1 MQPILPTA
9 NGTASV
15 HVILGLAAQPY
26 LNQHRTDALES
37 QLPGRL
43 YSILGDFNTK
53 TARGNDSAS
62 YPGIRRMAGQRLTGA
77 AAQTEAMRALA
88 HSRAGIESSLAP
100 FEPRS
105 TFEVWFSTFRGIEEL
120 INLPGE
126 LRGEPLLD
134 EIGGLALLD
143 MDGALRALPS
153 IKAGLESRFSRL
165 VAKRLMQTLIQLQ
178 AIAMSFAM
186 HQLPAA
192 RELATVGT
200 AIGYLQSR
208 RRHLL
213 AFLHTIP
220 GVCRGTQRLHEL
232 DGLNQFLYLIETA
245 GLGTTSMHHN
255 LMLALVY
262 PDFALDVDAVGIL
275 ASHSFN
281 GLDALFLEPERTA
294 ITEMADVDLSMVKRV
309 SVNRRLIF
317 SKAEL
322 ENNLALIAA
331 AYAEFNLHKTSFGQ
345 LAAFIRSLLSLV
357 VDEYFVRLTVKR
369 FDELCSEQKLPD
381 ALIRALVVQGADYVD
396 NTSTYAPFTR
406 VGGDLVTSITL
417 LSRFANHWKN
427 VCLNRVRRY
436 QIRSGFIF
444 EKSVKAALRT
454 QGFDVTEIKR
464 VERAEFDVVATLDG
478 VIYNVQ
484 CKNNLV
490 DLNRIETD
498 VRRFVRYNRSLDLAY
513 RKALAKERAREQTLL
528 RELGL
533 TAIKHFIVSRYP
545 VATQNPYVLAFG
557 EISRFR
563 DMAVGT

>member
-1 MQPILPTA
+1 M
-9 NGTASV
+9 V
-15 HVILGLAAQPY
+15 
-26 LNQHRTDALES
+26 
-37 QLPGRL
+37 
-43 YSILGDFNTK
+43 K
-53 TARGNDSAS
+53 
-62 YPGIRRMAGQRLTGA
+62 QRLTGA
-77 AAQTEAMRALA
+77 AAQAEAIRVLTL
-88 HSRAGIESSLAP
+88 SRVGIESSLAP

-126 LRGEPLLD
+126 LCGEPLLE
-134 EIGGLALLD
+134 EIVGLDLLD
-143 MDGALRALPS
+143 MGGVLLALPS
-153 IKAGLESRFSRL
+153 IKAGLESRFSHL
-165 VAKRLMQTLIQLQ
+165 VAQRLMHTLIQLH
-178 AIAMSFAM
+178 AIVTSFAT

-192 RELATVGT
+192 REMATVGT

-213 AFLHTIP
+213 ALLHTIP
-220 GVCRGTQRLHEL
+220 AVCRGTQRLHEL

-245 GLGTTSMHHN
+245 GLGTTSMHQN
-255 LMLALVY
+255 LMLAQVY
-262 PDFALDVDAVGIL
+262 PDFALDVDEVGIL

-281 GLDALFLEPERTA
+281 GLDLLFLEPERVA
-294 ITEMADVDLSMVKRV
+294 ITEMADVDFTGVKRV
-309 SVNRRLIF
+309 PVNRRLIF

-331 AYAEFNLHKTSFGQ
+331 AYSEFNLHDTSYGQ
-345 LAAFIRSLLSLV
+345 LAAFIRSLIPLV
-357 VDEYFVRLTVKR
+357 VEEYFVRLPVKR
-369 FDELCSEQKLPD
+369 FDELCSEKKLSD
-381 ALIRALVVQGADYVD
+381 TLRKALVVEGSDYVD

-406 VGGDLVTSITL
+406 IGCDLVTSVTL

-464 VERAEFDVVATLDG
+464 VGRAEFDVVATLDD

-490 DLNRIETD
+490 DLNRIEAD
-498 VRRFVRYNRSLDLAY
+498 MRRFVRYNGSLDRAY
-513 RKALAKERAREQTLL
+513 RKALEKERGREQVLL
-528 RELGL
+528 GELGL
-533 TAIKHFIVSRYP
+533 TAIKHFVLSRFP
-545 VATQNPYVLAFG
+545 VATQNPRVLAYG

-563 DMAVGT
+563 ALAVAV

>member
-1 MQPILPTA
+1 
-9 NGTASV
+9 
-15 HVILGLAAQPY
+15 
-26 LNQHRTDALES
+26 
-37 QLPGRL
+37 
-43 YSILGDFNTK
+43 
-53 TARGNDSAS
+53 
-62 YPGIRRMAGQRLTGA
+62 MAVQRLTGV

-88 HSRAGIESSLAP
+88 LSRAGIESTLAP
-100 FEPRS
+100 FEPRR

-134 EIGGLALLD
+134 KIEGLALLD
-143 MDGALRALPS
+143 IADMLRALPS

-165 VAKRLMQTLIQLQ
+165 
-178 AIAMSFAM
+178 IAMRLVHTLTQLHAIGTSFM
-186 HQLPAA
+186 THQQPAA
-192 RELATVGT
+192 REMATVGT

-208 RRHLL
+208 RRHML
-213 AFLHTIP
+213 ALLHTIP
-220 GVCRGTQRLHEL
+220 CVCRGTQRLHEL

-255 LMLALVY
+255 LMLAQVY
-262 PDFALDVDAVGIL
+262 PDFALDVDEVGIL

-281 GLDALFLEPERTA
+281 GLDSFFLEPERTA
-294 ITEMADVDLSMVKRV
+294 ITEMADVDFSGLKRV

-322 ENNLALIAA
+322 ENNLAFIAA
-331 AYAEFNLHKTSFGQ
+331 AYVEFNLHETSYGQ
-345 LAAFIRSLLSLV
+345 LAAFIRSLLPIV
-357 VDEYFVRLTVKR
+357 VDEYFVRLTVER
-369 FDELCSEQKLPD
+369 FDELCSEQKLPE
-381 ALIRALVVQGADYVD
+381 ALTKALVVEGADYVH
-396 NTSTYAPFTR
+396 NTGTYAPFTR

-444 EKSVKAALRT
+444 EKSVKAALRA

-464 VERAEFDVVATLDG
+464 VGRAEFDVVATLDG

-490 DLNRIETD
+490 DLNRIEAD

-513 RKALAKERAREQTLL
+513 RDALDKERAREQTLL
-528 RELGL
+528 GELGL
-533 TAIKHFIVSRYP
+533 TAIKHFVVSRYP
-545 VATQNPYVLAFG
+545 VATQNPCVLAFG

-563 DMAVGT
+563 AIAVGT

>member
-1 MQPILPTA
+1 
-9 NGTASV
+9 
-15 HVILGLAAQPY
+15 
-26 LNQHRTDALES
+26 
-37 QLPGRL
+37 
-43 YSILGDFNTK
+43 
-53 TARGNDSAS
+53 
-62 YPGIRRMAGQRLTGA
+62 MAGKRLTGSA
-77 AAQTEAMRALA
+77 AETEAMRVLA
-88 HSRAGIESSLAP
+88 HSRAGIESALAP

-105 TFEVWFSTFRGIEEL
+105 TFDVWFSTFRGIEEL

-134 EIGGLALLD
+134 EIAGLALMD
-143 MDGALRALPS
+143 MDGAFRALPS

-186 HQLPAA
+186 HQQPAA
-192 RELATVGT
+192 REMATIGT

-213 AFLHTIP
+213 AVLHTIP
-220 GVCRGTQRLHEL
+220 GACRGTQRLDEL

-255 LMLALVY
+255 LMLARVY
-262 PDFALDVDAVGIL
+262 PDFALDVDEVGIL

-281 GLDALFLEPERTA
+281 GLDSLFLEPERTA
-294 ITEMADVDLSMVKRV
+294 ITEMADVDFSGVKRV
-309 SVNRRLIF
+309 PVNRRLIF

-322 ENNLALIAA
+322 ENNLAFIVA
-331 AYAEFNLHKTSFGQ
+331 AYAEFYLHETSYGQ
-345 LAAFIRSLLSLV
+345 LAAFIRSLLPLV

-381 ALIRALVVQGADYVD
+381 GLKKALVVEGADYVD

-444 EKSVKAALRT
+444 EKSVKAALRA

-464 VERAEFDVVATLDG
+464 VGHVEFDVVATLDG

-490 DLNRIETD
+490 DLNRIEAD
-498 VRRFVRYNRSLDLAY
+498 VRRFVRYNRSLDQAY
-513 RKALAKERAREQTLL
+513 RKALEKESGREHVLL
-528 RELGL
+528 GELGL
-533 TAIKHFIVSRYP
+533 TAIKHFVVSRFP
-545 VATQNPYVLAFG
+545 VATQNACVLAYG
-557 EISRFR
+557 QISRFR
-563 DMAVGT
+563 AMAVAA

>member
-1 MQPILPTA
+1 
-9 NGTASV
+9 
-15 HVILGLAAQPY
+15 
-26 LNQHRTDALES
+26 
-37 QLPGRL
+37 
-43 YSILGDFNTK
+43 
-53 TARGNDSAS
+53 
-62 YPGIRRMAGQRLTGA
+62 MAGQRLTGV

-126 LRGEPLLD
+126 LRGDPLLD
-134 EIGGLALLD
+134 EVERLVLLD
-143 MDGALRALPS
+143 MDSVLRELPS
-153 IKAGLESRFSRL
+153 IKASLESRLSRL
-165 VAKRLMQTLIQLQ
+165 VVRRVVYTLIQLC
-178 AIAMSFAM
+178 AIATSFAM

-192 RELATVGT
+192 REMATVGT

-213 AFLHTIP
+213 ALLHTIP
-220 GVCRGTQRLHEL
+220 GVCRGTERLHEL

-255 LMLALVY
+255 LMLARVY
-262 PDFALDVDAVGIL
+262 PDFALDVDEAGIR

-281 GLDALFLEPERTA
+281 GLDSLFLEPERTA
-294 ITEMADVDLSMVKRV
+294 ITEMADVDFSGVKRI
-309 SVNRRLIF
+309 SVNPRLIF
-317 SKAEL
+317 STAEL
-322 ENNLALIAA
+322 ENNLAFIAA
-331 AYAEFNLHKTSFGQ
+331 AYVEFNLHETSYAQ
-345 LAAFIRSLLSLV
+345 LAAFIRSLLPIV

-381 ALIRALVVQGADYVD
+381 ALRRELVVEGADYVD
-396 NTSTYAPFTR
+396 NTSTYAPFTS

-444 EKSVKAALRT
+444 EKSVKAALRA

-464 VERAEFDVVATLDG
+464 VGRAEFDVVATLDG

-490 DLNRIETD
+490 DLNRIEAN
-498 VRRFVRYNRSLDLAY
+498 VRKFVRYNRSLELAY
-513 RKALAKERAREQTLL
+513 RKALEKERAREQTLL
-528 RELGL
+528 GELGL

-545 VATQNPYVLAFG
+545 VATQNPCVLAFG

-563 DMAVGT
+563 SIAVET

>member
-1 MQPILPTA
+1 
-9 NGTASV
+9 
-15 HVILGLAAQPY
+15 
-26 LNQHRTDALES
+26 
-37 QLPGRL
+37 
-43 YSILGDFNTK
+43 
-53 TARGNDSAS
+53 
-62 YPGIRRMAGQRLTGA
+62 MAGQRLTGA

-88 HSRAGIESSLAP
+88 HSRAGIESSLEP

-126 LRGEPLLD
+126 LCGEPLLD
-134 EIGGLALLD
+134 EIAGLTLLD
-143 MDGALRALPS
+143 MGGVLRAFPS
-153 IKAGLESRFSRL
+153 IKAGLEARFSRL
-165 VAKRLMQTLIQLQ
+165 VAQRLVNTLMQLH
-178 AIAMSFAM
+178 AIATSFAT

-192 RELATVGT
+192 REMATVGT

-213 AFLHTIP
+213 ALLHTIP
-220 GVCRGTQRLHEL
+220 GVCRGTQRLQKL

-255 LMLALVY
+255 LMLAQVY
-262 PDFALDVDAVGIL
+262 PDFALDVDEEGIL
-275 ASHSFN
+275 ASHSFK

-294 ITEMADVDLSMVKRV
+294 ITEMADVDFSGVKLATL
-309 SVNRRLIF
+309 NRRLIF
-317 SKAEL
+317 SKVEL
-322 ENNLALIAA
+322 ENNLVLITA
-331 AYAEFNLHKTSFGQ
+331 AYAEFNLHETSYGQ
-345 LAAFIRSLLSLV
+345 LAAFIRSLLPLV
-357 VDEYFVRLTVKR
+357 VDEYFVRLTVQR
-369 FDELCSEQKLPD
+369 FDELCSQQKLPD
-381 ALIRALVVQGADYVD
+381 ALRRALVVEGADYVD

-444 EKSVKAALRT
+444 EKSVKAALQA

-464 VERAEFDVVATLDG
+464 VGRAEFDVVATLEG

-490 DLNRIETD
+490 DLNRIKAD

-513 RKALAKERAREQTLL
+513 RKALEKERAREKALL
-528 RELGL
+528 EELGL
-533 TAIKHFIVSRYP
+533 TAIKHFVVSRYP
-545 VATQNPYVLAFG
+545 IATQNPCVLAFG

-563 DMAVGT
+563 AIAVGA

>member
-1 MQPILPTA
+1 
-9 NGTASV
+9 
-15 HVILGLAAQPY
+15 
-26 LNQHRTDALES
+26 
-37 QLPGRL
+37 
-43 YSILGDFNTK
+43 
-53 TARGNDSAS
+53 
-62 YPGIRRMAGQRLTGA
+62 MAGQRLTGT

-88 HSRAGIESSLAP
+88 HSRACIESSLAP

-126 LRGEPLLD
+126 LRGEPLLH
-134 EIGGLALLD
+134 EIEWLPLLD
-143 MDGALRALPS
+143 MGGVVRALPS

-165 VAKRLMQTLIQLQ
+165 VAQRLVHTLIQLH
-178 AIAMSFAM
+178 AIATSFAT
-186 HQLPAA
+186 HHLPAA
-192 RELATVGT
+192 REMATVGS

-213 AFLHTIP
+213 ALLHTIP
-220 GVCRGTQRLHEL
+220 GVCLGTQRLHEL

-245 GLGTTSMHHN
+245 GMGTTSMHHN
-255 LMLALVY
+255 LMLAQVY
-262 PDFALDVDAVGIL
+262 PDFTLEVDDVGIL

-281 GLDALFLEPERTA
+281 GLDSLFLEPERTA
-294 ITEMADVDLSMVKRV
+294 ITEMADVDFSAVKLV

-331 AYAEFNLHKTSFGQ
+331 AYAEFNLHETSYDQ
-345 LAAFIRSLLSLV
+345 LAAFIRNLLPLV
-357 VDEYFVRLTVKR
+357 VDEYFVRLTVRR

-381 ALIRALVVQGADYVD
+381 ILKSALVAEGTDYVD
-396 NTSTYAPFTR
+396 NTGTYAPFMR
-406 VGGDLVTSITL
+406 SGGDLVTSITL

-444 EKSVKAALRT
+444 EKSVQAALRA
-454 QGFDVTEIKR
+454 QGFDITEIKR
-464 VERAEFDVVATLDG
+464 VGRAEFDVVATLDG

-490 DLNRIETD
+490 DLNRIEAD
-498 VRRFVRYNRSLDLAY
+498 PRRFVRYNRFLDLAY
-513 RKALAKERAREQTLL
+513 WKALEKERAREQTLL
-528 RELGL
+528 GELRL
-533 TAIKHFIVSRYP
+533 NAIKHFVVSRYP
-545 VATQNPYVLAFG
+545 VATQNPCVLAFG
-557 EISRFR
+557 EISRFKAI
-563 DMAVGT
+563 AVGT

>member
-1 MQPILPTA
+1 MGA
-9 NGTASV
+9 FKS
-15 HVILGLAAQPY
+15 
-26 LNQHRTDALES
+26 
-37 QLPGRL
+37 
-43 YSILGDFNTK
+43 K
-53 TARGNDSAS
+53 MARGNDSAL

-120 INLPGE
+120 INLPAE
-126 LRGEPLLD
+126 LRGEPLLE
-134 EIGGLALLD
+134 EIVGLALLD
-143 MDGALRALPS
+143 MDGVLRALPS

-165 VAKRLMQTLIQLQ
+165 VAKRLMQTLFQLQ
-178 AIAMSFAM
+178 AIATSFAM
-186 HQLPAA
+186 HQQPAA
-192 RELATVGT
+192 REMATVGT

-220 GVCRGTQRLHEL
+220 GACRGTERLHEL

-255 LMLALVY
+255 LMLARVY
-262 PDFALDVDAVGIL
+262 PDFALDVNEVGIL

-281 GLDALFLEPERTA
+281 GLDSFFLEPERTA
-294 ITEMADVDLSMVKRV
+294 ITEMVDVDFGGVKLV
-309 SVNRRLIF
+309 PVNRRLIF

-331 AYAEFNLHKTSFGQ
+331 AYAEFNLHETPYGR
-345 LAAFIRSLLSLV
+345 LDAFIGSLLPLV

-381 ALIRALVVQGADYVD
+381 ALRKALVVEGADYVD

-406 VGGDLVTSITL
+406 VGGELVTAITL

-444 EKSVKAALRT
+444 EKSVKAALRA
-454 QGFDVTEIKR
+454 QGFHVTEIKR
-464 VERAEFDVVATLDG
+464 VGRAEFDVVATLDG

-490 DLNRIETD
+490 DLSRIEAD
-498 VRRFVRYNRSLDLAY
+498 VRRFVRYNGSLDQAY
-513 RKALAKERAREQTLL
+513 RKALEKERAREQTLL
-528 RELGL
+528 GELRL
-533 TAIKHFIVSRYP
+533 TAIKHFVVSRFP
-545 VATQNPYVLAFG
+545 VATQNPCVLAFG

-563 DMAVGT
+563 TIAVGT

>member
-1 MQPILPTA
+1 ME
-9 NGTASV
+9 
-15 HVILGLAAQPY
+15 
-26 LNQHRTDALES
+26 RK
-37 QLPGRL
+37 RL
-43 YSILGDFNTK
+43 V
-53 TARGNDSAS
+53 
-62 YPGIRRMAGQRLTGA
+62 GA
-77 AAQTEAMRALA
+77 AAQDEALRALT

-100 FEPRS
+100 FEPKS
-105 TFEVWFSTFRGIEEL
+105 TFEVWFSTYRGIEEL

-126 LRGEPLLD
+126 LRGEPLLE
-134 EIGGLALLD
+134 EILGLSLLD
-143 MDGALRALPS
+143 MDGALQALPS

-165 VAKRLMQTLIQLQ
+165 VAQRLMRMLIQLH
-178 AIAMSFAM
+178 AIATSFAM

-192 RELATVGT
+192 RELTNVGA

-213 AFLHTIP
+213 ALLHTIP
-220 GVCRGTQRLHEL
+220 GICRGTQRLNDL

-255 LMLALVY
+255 IMLARVY
-262 PDFALDVDAVGIL
+262 PDFALDVENVGIL
-275 ASHSFN
+275 ASHSFH
-281 GLDALFLEPERTA
+281 GLDLLFLEPERTA
-294 ITEMADVDLSMVKRV
+294 ITEMADVDFTEVKLV
-309 SVNRRLIF
+309 TVNRRLIF

-322 ENNLALIAA
+322 VNNLAFIGA
-331 AYAEFNLHKTSFGQ
+331 AYAEFKLHETSYGQ
-345 LAAFIRSLLSLV
+345 LATFIHSLLPLV

-369 FDELCSEQKLPD
+369 LDDLCSAQKLPD
-381 ALIRALVVQGADYVD
+381 ALRSALVIDSADYVD

-406 VGGDLVTSITL
+406 VGSDLVTSITL

-444 EKSVKAALRT
+444 ERSVKVALRA

-464 VERAEFDVVATLDG
+464 VGRAEFDVVATLDG

-490 DLNRIETD
+490 DLNRIEAD
-498 VRRFVRYNRSLDLAY
+498 VRRFVRYNSFLDRAY
-513 RKALAKERAREQTLL
+513 RKAIEKERSREHVLVG
-528 RELGL
+528 ELGL
-533 TAIKHFIVSRYP
+533 TAIKNFVVSRFP
-545 VATQNPYVLAFG
+545 VATQNPRVLAYG

-563 DMAVGT
+563 SVAEAA

>member
-1 MQPILPTA
+1 MR
-9 NGTASV
+9 SK
-15 HVILGLAAQPY
+15 AAFLVEEVLHY
-26 LNQHRTDALES
+26 IR
-37 QLPGRL
+37 RL
-43 YSILGDFNTK
+43 QIQDGAGQRFSTL
-53 TARGNDSAS
+53 
-62 YPGIRRMAGQRLTGA
+62 PGIRRMARQRLTGT
-77 AAQTEAMRALA
+77 AAQAEAIRALT

-134 EIGGLALLD
+134 EIADLALQD
-143 MDGALRALPS
+143 MDGMLQTLPS
-153 IKAGLESRFSRL
+153 IKAGLDSRFSRL
-165 VAKRLMQTLIQLQ
+165 VAKRLMNTLIQLH
-178 AIAMSFAM
+178 AIATSFAK

-192 RELATVGT
+192 RAMATVGM
-200 AIGYLQSR
+200 AIGYMQSR

-213 AFLHTIP
+213 ALLHTIP

-245 GLGTTSMHHN
+245 GLGTTSMHNN
-255 LMLALVY
+255 LMLAQVY
-262 PDFALDVDAVGIL
+262 PDFALHVDEVGIL

-281 GLDALFLEPERTA
+281 TLDSFFLEPERVA
-294 ITEMADVDLSMVKRV
+294 ITEMTDVNVDEGKRV
-309 SVNRRLIF
+309 PVNRRLIF

-322 ENNLALIAA
+322 ENNLMLIAE
-331 AYAEFNLHKTSFGQ
+331 AYAEFNLHETKYGP
-345 LAAFIRSLLSLV
+345 LAAFVRSLLPLV
-357 VDEYFVRLTVKR
+357 LNEYFVRLTAKR

-381 ALIRALVVQGADYVD
+381 ALKKALVVEGSDYID

-444 EKSVKAALRT
+444 EKSIKAALRD

-464 VERAEFDVVATLDG
+464 VGRAEFDVVAALDG

-490 DLNRIETD
+490 DLNRIESD
-498 VRRFVRYNRSLDLAY
+498 VRRFVRYNAYLDRAY
-513 RKALAKERAREQTLL
+513 RKALEKERGREHVLL
-528 RELGL
+528 EELGL
-533 TAIKHFIVSRYP
+533 TSIKHFVVSRFP
-545 VATQNPYVLAFG
+545 VATHNPCVLAYG

-563 DMAVGT
+563 ALAVAA